1 MKKMMFLIACVLC
14 TVAGYAQ
21 QGPLATTQY
30 GVLEGVCESGVNV
43 FPLQHHPWAKTV
55 GVHHNRCSRGKG
67 CAVRRN
73 LATIPCRATL
83 SVIWDLMPKRKVK
96 TACI

>member
-1 MKKMMFLIACVLC
+1 MFLIACVLC

-43 FPLQHHPWAKTV
+43 FKGVPFAATRGRKPLACTTTAA
-55 GVHHNRCSRGKG
+55 
-67 CAVRRN
+67 AVARR
-73 LATIPCRATL
+73 AQCEEFWRRPHAG
-83 SVIWDLMPKRKVK
+83 
-96 TACI
+96 

>member
-43 FPLQHHPWAKTV
+43 A
-55 GVHHNRCSRGKG
+55 
-67 CAVRRN
+67 RR
-73 LATIPCRATL
+73 AQCEE
-83 SVIWDLMPKRKVK
+83 IWRRPHAGQPFR
-96 TACI
+96 

>member
-14 TVAGYAQ
+14 AVAGYAQ

-43 FPLQHHPWAKTV
+43 F
-55 GVHHNRCSRGKG
+55 
-67 CAVRRN
+67 
-73 LATIPCRATL
+73 
-83 SVIWDLMPKRKVK
+83 
-96 TACI
+96 